1 MCVHRVVHKS
11 ALQTRQLICKI
22 GLVLFVVT
30 ETALMIVWPV
40 DLPTQTDEVASAAM
54 RVSAK
59 DAIFSS
65 SRREEVEEASFA
77 LTAVKEGPADEDYST
92 VRSWLAKVA
101 CPKLLQGAHVYNSRK
116 GTICWHDTA
125 IYVFAFE
132 VAVIYVFGLA

>member
-1 MCVHRVVHKS
+1 
-11 ALQTRQLICKI
+11 
-22 GLVLFVVT
+22 
-30 ETALMIVWPV
+30 
-40 DLPTQTDEVASAAM
+40 M

-101 CPKLLQGAHVYNSRK
+101 CPKPLQGAHVYNSRK

-132 VAVIYVFGLA
+132 VLLL